1 MFICSNKLSL
11 KLYTSGAFKG
21 KGAYLNAKFDSL
33 SSSEL
38 LSVRV
43 LPRSTKQYRD
53 IFCPFRCYKLA

>member
-11 KLYTSGAFKG
+11 KSYTSGAFKG

-38 LSVRV
+38 
-43 LPRSTKQYRD
+43 QA
-53 IFCPFRCYKLA
+53 IFMK